1 VFRVQT
7 DSGEEFD
14 LAQHENEKIVLYF
27 YPRADAPGCTI
38 ESCEF
43 RNTVKKFTKKGVTV
57 IGVSPDTTNAQSK
70 FKEKFDLNFTLLA
83 DAEKEIAN
91 KYGVMKEKNMY
102 GKKVMGVA
110 RTEPLSPAAR
120 RQRAVLSMSSD
131 LFFRPECAG
140 VGGPYPEYAPKH
152 FQLKLF
158 F

>member
-1 VFRVQT
+1 MHHRILRIPEHR
-7 DSGEEFD
+7 EEIYEERG
-14 LAQHENEKIVLYF
+14 H
-27 YPRADAPGCTI
+27 
-38 ESCEF
+38 
-43 RNTVKKFTKKGVTV
+43 RNRR
-57 IGVSPDTTNAQSK
+57 
-70 FKEKFDLNFTLLA
+70 FTLLA

>member
-110 RTEPLSPAAR
+110 RTTFVIENGKIAKIFNNVKPEGHAAE
-120 RQRAVLSMSSD
+120 VLAS
-131 LFFRPECAG
+131 L
-140 VGGPYPEYAPKH
+140 
-152 FQLKLF
+152 
-158 F
+158 